1 MACCDQ
7 SCTKASVCSPRP
19 KALGLEH
26 PLIENAY
33 QMTSDDARVLADL
46 AQLEGTFRRG
56 ASVDHFTPLL
66 GPEHRATP
74 GPEPAFALP
83 RDAIGVWFRVLS

>member
-1 MACCDQ
+1 MHYLLPELMTRIHYMCTQHTVTQ

-33 QMTSDDARVLADL
+33 QMTSDDARDLADL

-56 ASVDHFTPLL
+56 AFVDHFTPLL
-66 GPEHRATP
+66 GPEHRANSWT
-74 GPEPAFALP
+74 
-83 RDAIGVWFRVLS
+83 